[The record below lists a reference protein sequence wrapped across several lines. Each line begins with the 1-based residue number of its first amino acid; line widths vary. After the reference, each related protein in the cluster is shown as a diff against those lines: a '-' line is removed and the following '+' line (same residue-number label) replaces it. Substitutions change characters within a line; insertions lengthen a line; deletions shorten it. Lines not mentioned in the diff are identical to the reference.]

1 MPADFHDKKIILT
14 RLGFTNAQIDLAEY
28 NLIKMSKLA
37 KEKNY
42 QNAKTHLALKTKNE
56 LLQLVLVLILE
67 NINLAE
73 IIVFD
78 TNREYKLSKE
88 RLADEQAKENEN
100 KVFKLEI
107 EKKEEN

>member
-1 MPADFHDKKIILT
+1 MAINFEDKNKIQSG
-14 RLGFTNAQIDLAEY
+14 LGFTREQIDLAEY
-28 NLIKMSKLA
+28 NLLKVSKSIKDK
-37 KEKNY
+37 KY
-42 QNAKTHLALKTKNE
+42 QEAKTFLALKQKKE
-56 LLQLVLVLILE
+56 LLQLVLTLALE

-88 RLADEQAKENEN
+88 RLADEKENSN